1 MKLQTFRIGGVHPD
15 AHKLTAEVATKVAE
29 LPKKAIFPL
38 SQHIGAP
45 AQAVV
50 KKGDIVTAGPVI
62 AKPADKALSVAIHAS
77 ISGRVA
83 DVNDQTIVIVA

>member
-1 MKLQTFRIGGVHPD
+1 MK
-15 AHKLTAEVATKVAE
+15 
-29 LPKKAIFPL
+29 L

-45 AQAVV
+45 AQPVV
-50 KKGDIVTAGPVI
+50 AKGDMVTVGQMI

-83 DVNDQTIVIVA
+83 DVNAQTIVIVA

>member
-1 MKLQTFRIGGVHPD
+1 MSHLKGISVPHR
-15 AHKLTAEVATKVAE
+15 KNTAESVPVQMGAPTVAYYPTV
-29 LPKKAIFPL
+29 
-38 SQHIGAP
+38 QHIGAP

-50 KKGDIVTAGPVI
+50 KKGDIVTAGQVI